1 MPSFQEWVK
10 IYEEKTGD
18 EHYCPPF
25 YTTLFDE
32 EKGFAQYWVAADH
45 SVMYVYECCGD
56 GKYWYDIGVR
66 VCREHN
72 IPRMVTICTRH
83 ILPYLRLLKFKIQSK
98 IVQPERHN
106 GYKIEGLNHLG
117 KPFYCWPAWWDED
130 KQCNAYYVVSEVNK

>member
-10 IYEEKTGD
+10 IYEDKTGD
-18 EHYCPPF
+18 KHYCPPF

-66 VCREHN
+66 VCREQ
-72 IPRMVTICTRH
+72 IYRAW
-83 ILPYLRLLKFKIQSK
+83 LLS
-98 IVQPERHN
+98 VQDISCLI
-106 GYKIEGLNHLG
+106 YD
-117 KPFYCWPAWWDED
+117 Y
-130 KQCNAYYVVSEVNK
+130 